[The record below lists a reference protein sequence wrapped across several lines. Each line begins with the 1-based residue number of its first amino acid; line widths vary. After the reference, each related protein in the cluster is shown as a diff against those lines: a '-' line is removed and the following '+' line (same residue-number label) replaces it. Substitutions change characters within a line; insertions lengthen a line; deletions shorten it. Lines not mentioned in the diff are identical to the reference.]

1 MAHNNLTIP
10 AAAEKSAQTAKNTR
24 RAAQGRIN
32 SNFAAMMASEQN
44 EASKK
49 SAAQAAKPMQTAPRV
64 ARLPESSGLP
74 LRNSAMAGRSP
85 SDMLRIQ
92 NFNKANND
100 IIKSRAMDSFLQ
112 AASSGKSSLDIARG
126 LGAANNLRVVASGD
140 NGKGFA
146 LNSSDYIHTRNLSR
160 IAKTTNRQ
168 KNSVEISKGLG
179 KLSAQ
184 FESGKD
190 GIAAIGYDSTGG
202 TSYGKYQI
210 ASKVGSMKSFLSFLD
225 QEAPDLSKR
234 LRGSGPANTGSRR
247 GAMPDTWRAIAKEQP
262 ERFEQLQEAF
272 IHQSHYK
279 PALEAI
285 QQRTGIDMSSLSAA
299 MKEVIWSTAVQH
311 GPAGAARIFA
321 KADNLSGKHEDAAYE
336 RKMINNVY
344 SVRAGQFGSST
355 SQVRD
360 AVRNRFRQEKQLALK
375 MLEGG
380 KNTSETMA

>member
-10 AAAEKSAQTAKNTR
+10 ASVNKSGQAAKSAKS
-24 RAAQGRIN
+24 AAQGRIK
-32 SNFAAMMASEQN
+32 SNFAALMANEQN
-44 EASKK
+44 EVSKK
-49 SAAQAAKPMQTAPRV
+49 TATQAAKPTQSAPRV
-64 ARLPESSGLP
+64 ARLPESAGLP
-74 LRNSAMAGRSP
+74 LRNTALAGRSP
-85 SDMLRIQ
+85 NDMLRIQ

-112 AASSGKSSLDIARG
+112 TATTGASSLDIARG
-126 LGAANNLRVVASGD
+126 MGAANNLRVVASGD

-146 LNSSDYIHTRNLSR
+146 LNSSDFIHTRNISR
-160 IAKTTNRQ
+160 IAKTTTRQ
-168 KNSVEISKGLG
+168 KSGVESTKGLG

-225 QEAPDLSKR
+225 QEAPDISKR
-234 LRGSGPANTGSRR
+234 LRGAGPANTGSRR
-247 GAMPDTWRAIAKEQP
+247 GAMPETWRKIAKEQP

-285 QQRTGIDMSSLSAA
+285 EQRTGIDMSSMSAA

-336 RKMINNVY
+336 RKMISNVY

-380 KNTSETMA
+380 KNTSETLA